1 MALADS
7 TNPLAGVSGPGKFA
21 KRTDL
26 QFQPEQYGQG
36 VEMAALKAGAP
47 LAQATPTPAATPTQ
61 VRQAARTAPITSL
74 YAPTERPTEPVTTGV
89 DRGAGAG
96 SEILGMPTPDDTNFR
111 ASIAAYLPVLA
122 YVSDLPSTSPETRQ
136 AIRQL
141 RDTL

>member
-61 VRQAARTAPITSL
+61 VRQAASTGLGQGVGLYEPTQRPNEPITHGIDIG
-74 YAPTERPTEPVTTGV
+74 P
-89 DRGAGAG
+89 GAG
-96 SEILGMPTPDDTNFR
+96 SEALLMKKSGEKTSD
-111 ASIAAYLPVLA
+111 VLA
-122 YVSDLPSTSPETRQ
+122 KLLPFDTTGEI
-136 AIRQL
+136 AILYQEALARGN
-141 RDTL
+141 